1 MNEYKEFIREKMEL
15 LDDFRIAPRGSA
27 NAKALKQA
35 FLSYGNEI
43 KVDNICR
50 DLIINGKSI
59 NEILEA
65 M

>member
-27 NAKALKQA
+27 NAKALKKA